1 MNIYNFARETGLFLN
16 SSIAF
21 EDPLSK
27 GKYILPAFS
36 TIKEPLFSKDGFAVC
51 FDTLKQMWEY
61 KEDNRNKTVYS
72 TVDKTESKV
81 DYLGVIKDG
90 FTLLKPNEFDKWITD
105 KWIEDI
111 DAKNESEKLLRIA
124 VIDSRFKE
132 IESEKIRPM
141 SAITKSFLNNTE
153 PEEYDVAKFND
164 LEFEVESLR
173 VERAE
178 LLK

>member
-1 MNIYNFARETGLFLN
+1 MNIYNYLKETNEFLEMSEAIEN
-16 SSIAF
+16 PKEEGKFLIPANATSIKAL
-21 EDPLSK
+21 D
-27 GKYILPAFS
+27 A
-36 TIKEPLFSKDGFAVC
+36 KDGFAIC
-51 FDTLKQMWEY
+51 FNETKKEWEY
-61 KEDNRNKTVYS
+61 KEDNRGKTVYS
-72 TVDKTESKV
+72 TTDKTESKI
-81 DYLGVIKDG
+81 DYLGAIKDG
-90 FTLLKPNEFDKWITD
+90 FTLLKPTEFDKWITE
-105 KWIEDI
+105 KWVENI
-111 DAKNESEKLLRIA
+111 DAKNESEKTIRISE
-124 VIDSRFKE
+124 IDSRFKE